1 MFLHVPS
8 VELAA
13 FRVAERVRS
22 GGHDVPSAD
31 IRRRYG
37 RGIRNSF
44 GPYAAV
50 FDACTVIDNSSP
62 DPRIVAFHDG
72 SDLCIVE
79 PSTFAAMRK
88 GAGSP

>member
-13 FRVAERVRS
+13 FRVAERARS
-22 GGHDVPSAD
+22 GGHDVPLAD
-31 IRRRYG
+31 IRRLNG
-37 RGIRNSF
+37 RGIRNFF

-50 FDACTVIDNSSP
+50 FDTWTVIDNSTP

-79 PSTFAAMRK
+79 PSTFAAMRE